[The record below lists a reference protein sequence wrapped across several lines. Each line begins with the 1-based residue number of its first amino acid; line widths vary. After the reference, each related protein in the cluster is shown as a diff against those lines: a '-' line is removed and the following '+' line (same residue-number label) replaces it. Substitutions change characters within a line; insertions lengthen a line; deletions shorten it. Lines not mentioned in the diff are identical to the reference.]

1 MFTYNVNSQ
10 NPTDE
15 VKESMNNAL
24 GLNGFNPAAL
34 PDIYAFGFQ
43 EAPES
48 HVPRKNKDKWSDY
61 FDELLEKYGYVEVG
75 EIKMHQIKL
84 FVYAK
89 KNIASKITDTETSK
103 YKTGFSGL
111 YGNKGGVALRMTY
124 NGSTICFLS
133 CHLAA
138 FDEKLDQRISDYKD
152 IVYKIHFKNKNT
164 PDVLSHDHV
173 LLMGD
178 LNMRINDLSPD
189 QVLENIK
196 KGSDESRNVLLAK
209 DQLNQVRNTT
219 QAFHEFE
226 EQYPRFWPTYK
237 FNVGTNVYAT
247 DKRKPAFCDRILHK
261 KVDKSLISQT
271 EYRSYPEF
279 RISDHIPVSTIF
291 TLRFVSVN
299 QRRHGRRG

>member
-1 MFTYNVNSQ
+1 MFTYNVNSKD
-10 NPTDE
+10 PSDD
-15 VKESMNNAL
+15 VKASMNNAL
-24 GLNGFNPAAL
+24 GLNGFNPATL
-34 PDIYAFGFQ
+34 PDIYAFGLQ
-43 EAPES
+43 EAPDS
-48 HVPRKNKDKWSDY
+48 YVPRKNKDKWSNY
-61 FDELLEKYGYVEVG
+61 FDELLEGYGYVQVG
-75 EIKMHQIKL
+75 EVKMNQIKL
-84 FVYAK
+84 FVFVK
-89 KNIASKITDTETSK
+89 KNIASKITGIETNK
-103 YKTGFSGL
+103 YKTGFNGL

-124 NGSTICFLS
+124 NGNHICFLS

-138 FDEKLDQRISDYKD
+138 FDEKLDQRISDYKN
-152 IVYKIHFKNKNT
+152 IVFKTEFKNKNT
-164 PDVLSHDHV
+164 PNVLSHDHV

-178 LNMRINDLSPD
+178 LNMRINDLSPNE
-189 QVLENIK
+189 VLENIR

-291 TLRFVSVN
+291 TLRFGSN
-299 QRRHGRRG
+299 QRRQA